1 MLKISEITS
10 LDASKIDLNNFD
22 LRLKDLVL
30 IKNLIS
36 ENDSSFEKTISEL
49 QIQFPSTQLT
59 LNDGF
64 FLPRPYSTVNEQ
76 FDDEQEALDCYF
88 SLADL
93 AKSEFKFNQVL
104 VADWFENQLQRVF
117 SDKLRP
123 LTYNQKSFAPF
134 GIRVLT
140 AEKNGLDIHCENAF
154 LHQLMP
160 NFRKWLQTKIDIENS
175 ISFVISLDAPEEG
188 GELIVFDMDWNQFP
202 LRLDTTTYEER
213 HDLNGSLFTNRN
225 KSNVNAT
232 GFQLQSG
239 DAVVF
244 RAGQLWH
251 AVQPPKGS
259 KNRITIGC
267 FIAKGHDNKYYY
279 WA

>member
-1 MLKISEITS
+1 MLKVSEITS

-36 ENDSSFEKTISEL
+36 ENDSSFEKTIDEL

-93 AKSEFKFNQVL
+93 AKSEFKFNHVF
-104 VADWFENQLQRVF
+104 VADWFKNQLQRVF
-117 SDKLRP
+117 SDKLWP

-267 FIAKGHDNKYYY
+267 FIAKGHDNNYYY

>member
-188 GELIVFDMDWNQFP
+188 GELIIFDMDWNQFP